1 MGRTVR
7 FAVAI
12 ALMSLAVLPARAQQ
26 IEAEVGQSL
35 ICDTKEQVE
44 RFAALF
50 NGNAEAAIKTVN
62 AEANDPTACA
72 VMNVAFVRGPEIGT
86 ARTRSGAYRI
96 FRILVLGVVTDRGV
110 LAAAP
115 AAFYSVAQVD
125 EREA

>member
-7 FAVAI
+7 FAVAV

-50 NGNAEAAIKTVN
+50 TGNTEAAVKAVN
-62 AEANDPTACA
+62 AEVNDPTACA
-72 VMNVAFVRGPEIGT
+72 VVNVAFVRGAEIGSG
-86 ARTRSGAYRI
+86 RTRAGAYRI
-96 FRILVLGVVTDRGV
+96 FRILVLGVVTERGV
-110 LAAAP
+110 LAASP
-115 AAFYSVAQVD
+115 AAFYSLAQVE